1 MRGSINFFGPKREGE
16 DEEAKESKGFFNKS
30 NGSIRFRMKL
40 GNPRVVLK
48 KENYLCREP
57 IHILPNTQNLCRTI
71 SQRKALLA
79 SEIKFLL
86 KKDVIS
92 GMWLS
97 GFSHRWLPIERIVLL
112 VKIYIIDIISS
123 ISGK

>member
-1 MRGSINFFGPKREGE
+1 
-16 DEEAKESKGFFNKS
+16 
-30 NGSIRFRMKL
+30 MKQ
-40 GNPRVVLK
+40 GNPRVVLGRTQARK
-48 KENYLCREP
+48 FSLCREP
-57 IHILPNTQNLCRTI
+57 IHILPNTQNLCTII